1 MDLLLI
7 VSDVVLISIA
17 SILGLIYYNYRA
29 QQKSL
34 SEPNQGPKAPAWLF
48 RLQNAFNL
56 CSWVSAE
63 AIRTCQL
70 LT

>member
-1 MDLLLI
+1 MELLLV
-7 VSDVVLISIA
+7 VSDLVLISIA

-29 QQKSL
+29 QQKAF
-34 SEPNQGPKAPAWLF
+34 SEPSQGPKAPAWLF

-63 AIRTCQL
+63 AIRTCRL